1 MKKWVRKK
9 GRVAAG
15 VSISLHAAVYL
26 SLVAG
31 GFFTLLSS
39 YTRQGDVTDVMVY
52 DAGDVGGSGG
62 ENDQS
67 TPSVSRAEKP
77 PLIGEVPQSGGGVA
91 LNAAA
96 PEPIDTVNAAPA
108 DDQAIIVVGA
118 AIPAAR
124 PDQMADTSSDN
135 VGENTLQPVG
145 AALSAARSGTDG
157 TGRNH
162 DNGTG
167 TGRGTHSGSGTGGGH
182 AGGITV
188 PDVLAD
194 FLDRIREDLPVKLS
208 EARNTSQPD
217 TSQPAAV
224 PDETPPEVPPRQSN
238 TTVITAQEMDSHH
251 DVTVQDAL
259 QRVTGVTVN
268 EMVPGVSSYVKLN
281 GDDRVLILVDGQS
294 LANAQGSG
302 YGRGSV
308 DLTTLPGVGAIDH
321 IEVTKGSGS
330 VRYGSGAVGGVINIV
345 TKKGNRNESSLDAYT
360 GSWGSHG
367 LTLTNEGRAGKT
379 SWLLNGSIRERQ
391 YFGFPNGMP
400 TDSSHADYHDAS
412 AFLRI
417 NQELN
422 GHNSLTF
429 ETSHD
434 DFHGHSATFWAR
446 GWYRKAGFYKGK
458 YSEEKAITEAEAKRT
473 PKDKLVDR
481 REDYWY
487 PNKNKVVERLINNY
501 SLTWKFQTDKDT
513 PGFLRYFN
521 DYQRTYWK
529 NHYFTRSQGLEWQ
542 NNWQLGPH
550 QHLTAGAEWTEDMG
564 TNYEAHY
571 IDKKRHNQAFYAE
584 DALTFGKFTVTP
596 GLRWDNSSTYGV
608 HQTPRLAMN
617 YKANKD
623 FNVYTS
629 WGRVFSP
636 PRLNDQ
642 FYITS
647 TSHGNENL
655 QPEEGYTQTLGFQY
669 QAGPKT
675 SLEGSIFHSN
685 LENVIRWNR
694 TSSYSEAE
702 NLNEEDKRGFEL
714 TWKQK
719 VNDKWDYEGGY
730 SYIRTKVDK
739 GAGLTFDTTYNQ
751 PNGYHAGIHY
761 HSGKWQAGADMT
773 AGTGRNDTY
782 YRNNSYVVWNVSA
795 SYSPDAATTMYVKV
809 NNLNDEAYDLYH
821 NYPAAG
827 RNWQVGVKKKF

>member
-1 MKKWVRKK
+1 MKPWK
-9 GRVAAG
+9 GKRGRIAAG
-15 VSISLHAAVYL
+15 ASVSLHAAVYL
-26 SLVAG
+26 ALAAG
-31 GFFTLLSS
+31 GFFTLFQQ
-39 YTRQGDVTDVMVY
+39 YTRQAGVTEVMVY
-52 DAGDVGGSGG
+52 NAEDLAGAGGRDAAGSDEDLGGAADPEGRAEASGAMAAGEVASTNPDEMGTAADGLTYEVISQASWEKAASTGSG
-62 ENDQS
+62 
-67 TPSVSRAEKP
+67 TVSRP
-77 PLIGEVPQSGGGVA
+77 PALAGKPQSASQSGRDSGGTGRA
-91 LNAAA
+91 AGMGKNEAAA
-96 PEPIDTVNAAPA
+96 PA
-108 DDQAIIVVGA
+108 G
-118 AIPAAR
+118 
-124 PDQMADTSSDN
+124 
-135 VGENTLQPVG
+135 TLQ
-145 AALSAARSGTDG
+145 
-157 TGRNH
+157 
-162 DNGTG
+162 
-167 TGRGTHSGSGTGGGH
+167 
-182 AGGITV
+182 V
-188 PDVLAD
+188 PDAVAD
-194 FLDRIREDLPVKLS
+194 ILDALRKKFPIKLS
-208 EARNTSQPD
+208 EAKI
-217 TSQPAAV
+217 
-224 PDETPPEVPPRQSN
+224 VPPTPAIPPSQSN
-238 TTVITAQEMDSHH
+238 TTVITAENMEAHQDT
-251 DVTVQDAL
+251 TVQQAL

-268 EMVPGVSSYVKLN
+268 EMVPGISSYVKLN

-308 DLTTLPGVGAIDH
+308 DLASLPGIGAIDH

-345 TKKGNRNESSLDAYT
+345 TKKGDRRESSLDAYT
-360 GSWGSHG
+360 GSWGMHG
-367 LTLTNEGRAGKT
+367 YTLDSGRAGAT
-379 SWLLNGSIRERQ
+379 SWLVSGSLEQRE
-391 YFGFPNGMP
+391 YYAFPHGAN
-400 TDSSHADYHDAS
+400 TDHSHGDIAKKSLSLRLDQDLTDQTSLTVKAYHQDYH
-412 AFLRI
+412 
-417 NQELN
+417 
-422 GHNSLTF
+422 GHGSTYKA
-429 ETSHD
+429 D
-434 DFHGHSATFWAR
+434 PA
-446 GWYRKAGFYKGK
+446 GWYLTANKPIDRLVND
-458 YSEEKAITEAEAKRT
+458 YSVTYHFKK
-473 PKDKLVDR
+473 
-481 REDYWY
+481 
-487 PNKNKVVERLINNY
+487 
-501 SLTWKFQTDKDT
+501 QTAQ

-521 DYQRTYWK
+521 DYQRTYWS
-529 NHYFTRSQGLEWQ
+529 NHYFTRTQGLEWQ
-542 NNWQLGPH
+542 DNWQLGSH
-550 QHLTAGAEWTEDMG
+550 QHVTAGAEWTEDMG

-596 GLRWDNSSTYGV
+596 GLRWDRNSTFGS

-617 YKANKD
+617 YKAND
-623 FNVYTS
+623 AFNVYAS

>member
-1 MKKWVRKK
+1 MKPWK
-9 GRVAAG
+9 GKRGRIAAG
-15 VSISLHAAVYL
+15 ASVSLHAAVYL
-26 SLVAG
+26 ALAAG
-31 GFFTLLSS
+31 GFFTLFQQ
-39 YTRQGDVTDVMVY
+39 YTRQAGVTEVMVY
-52 DAGDVGGSGG
+52 NAEDLAGAGGRDAAGTDEDLGGAADPEGRAEASGAMAAGEVASTNPDEMGTAADGMTYGTISQARREGGASTGSG
-62 ENDQS
+62 
-67 TPSVSRAEKP
+67 TVSRP
-77 PLIGEVPQSGGGVA
+77 PALAGKPQSASQSGRDSGGTVRAAGPGK
-91 LNAAA
+91 NEAAA
-96 PEPIDTVNAAPA
+96 PA
-108 DDQAIIVVGA
+108 G
-118 AIPAAR
+118 
-124 PDQMADTSSDN
+124 
-135 VGENTLQPVG
+135 TLQ
-145 AALSAARSGTDG
+145 
-157 TGRNH
+157 
-162 DNGTG
+162 
-167 TGRGTHSGSGTGGGH
+167 
-182 AGGITV
+182 V
-188 PDVLAD
+188 PDAVAD
-194 FLDRIREDLPVKLS
+194 ILDALRKKFPIKLS
-208 EARNTSQPD
+208 EAKI
-217 TSQPAAV
+217 
-224 PDETPPEVPPRQSN
+224 VPPTPAIPPSQSN
-238 TTVITAQEMDSHH
+238 TTVITAENMEAHQDT
-251 DVTVQDAL
+251 TVQQAL

-268 EMVPGVSSYVKLN
+268 EMVPGISSYVKLN

-308 DLTTLPGVGAIDH
+308 DLASLPGIGAIDH

-345 TKKGNRNESSLDAYT
+345 TKKGDRRESSLDAYT
-360 GSWGSHG
+360 GSWGMHG
-367 LTLTNEGRAGKT
+367 YTLTDSGRAGAT
-379 SWLLNGSIRERQ
+379 SWLVSGSLEQRE
-391 YFGFPNGMP
+391 YYAFPHGAN
-400 TDSSHADYHDAS
+400 TDHSRGDIAKKSLSLRLDQDLTDQTSLTVKAYHQDYH
-412 AFLRI
+412 
-417 NQELN
+417 
-422 GHNSLTF
+422 GHGSTYKA
-429 ETSHD
+429 D
-434 DFHGHSATFWAR
+434 PA
-446 GWYRKAGFYKGK
+446 GWYLTANKPIDRLVND
-458 YSEEKAITEAEAKRT
+458 YSVTYHFKK
-473 PKDKLVDR
+473 
-481 REDYWY
+481 
-487 PNKNKVVERLINNY
+487 
-501 SLTWKFQTDKDT
+501 QTAQ

-521 DYQRTYWK
+521 DYQRTYWS
-529 NHYFTRSQGLEWQ
+529 NHYFTRTQGLEWQ
-542 NNWQLGPH
+542 DNWQLGSH
-550 QHLTAGAEWTEDMG
+550 QHVTAGAEWTEDMG

-617 YKANKD
+617 YKAND
-623 FNVYTS
+623 AFNIYAS

-642 FYITS
+642 FYMTTSRGKITS
-647 TSHGNENL
+647 QGNENL
-655 QPEEGYTQTLGFQY
+655 QPEEGYTETLGFQY

-675 SLEGSIFHSN
+675 VLEGSVFHSN
-685 LENVIRWNR
+685 LQHVIRWNR
-694 TSSYSEAE
+694 AVMPHEAE
-702 NLNEEDKRGFEL
+702 NLDEEDKRGFEL

>member
-1 MKKWVRKK
+1 MKPWK
-9 GRVAAG
+9 GKRGRIAAG
-15 VSISLHAAVYL
+15 ASVSLHAAVYL
-26 SLVAG
+26 ALAAG
-31 GFFTLLSS
+31 GFFTLFQQ
-39 YTRQGDVTDVMVY
+39 YTRQAGVTEVMVY
-52 DAGDVGGSGG
+52 NAEDLAGAGGRDAAGTDEDLGGAADPEGRAEALGAMAAGEVASTNPDEMGTAADGMTYGTISQARREGGASTGSGTVSRPPALAGKPQSASQSGRDSGGTVRDVGPGK
-62 ENDQS
+62 N
-67 TPSVSRAEKP
+67 
-77 PLIGEVPQSGGGVA
+77 EV
-91 LNAAA
+91 
-96 PEPIDTVNAAPA
+96 AAPA
-108 DDQAIIVVGA
+108 G
-118 AIPAAR
+118 
-124 PDQMADTSSDN
+124 
-135 VGENTLQPVG
+135 TLQ
-145 AALSAARSGTDG
+145 
-157 TGRNH
+157 
-162 DNGTG
+162 
-167 TGRGTHSGSGTGGGH
+167 
-182 AGGITV
+182 V
-188 PDVLAD
+188 PDAVAD
-194 FLDRIREDLPVKLS
+194 ILDALRKKFPVKLS
-208 EARNTSQPD
+208 EVKTVPLI
-217 TSQPAAV
+217 PAI
-224 PDETPPEVPPRQSN
+224 PPSQSN
-238 TTVITAQEMDSHH
+238 TTVITAENMEAHQDT
-251 DVTVQDAL
+251 TVQQAL

-268 EMVPGVSSYVKLN
+268 EMVPGISSYVKLN

-308 DLTTLPGVGAIDH
+308 DLASLPGIGAIDH

-345 TKKGNRNESSLDAYT
+345 TKKGDRRESSLYAYT
-360 GSWGSHG
+360 GSWGMHG
-367 LTLTNEGRAGKT
+367 YTLTDSGRAGAT
-379 SWLLNGSIRERQ
+379 SWLVSGSLEQRE
-391 YFGFPNGMP
+391 YYAFPHGAN
-400 TDSSHADYHDAS
+400 TDHSRGDIAKKSLSLRLDQDLTDQTSLTVKAYHQDYH
-412 AFLRI
+412 
-417 NQELN
+417 
-422 GHNSLTF
+422 GHGSTYKA
-429 ETSHD
+429 D
-434 DFHGHSATFWAR
+434 PA
-446 GWYRKAGFYKGK
+446 GWYLTANKPIDRLVND
-458 YSEEKAITEAEAKRT
+458 YSVTYHFKK
-473 PKDKLVDR
+473 
-481 REDYWY
+481 
-487 PNKNKVVERLINNY
+487 
-501 SLTWKFQTDKDT
+501 QTAQ

-521 DYQRTYWK
+521 DYQRTYWS
-529 NHYFTRSQGLEWQ
+529 NHYFTRTQGLEWQ
-542 NNWQLGPH
+542 DNWQLDSH
-550 QHLTAGAEWTEDMG
+550 QHVTAGAEWTEDMG

-596 GLRWDNSSTYGV
+596 GLRWDRNSTFGS

-617 YKANKD
+617 YKAND
-623 FNVYTS
+623 AFNVYAS

-719 VNDKWDYEGGY
+719 VNDKWDYEAGY
-730 SYIRTKVDK
+730 SYIHTKVDQGK
-739 GAGLTFDTTYNQ
+739 GDGLVYDMSYNQ
-751 PNGYHAGIHY
+751 PNGYHAGVHY

>member
-1 MKKWVRKK
+1 MKPWK
-9 GRVAAG
+9 GKRGRIAAG
-15 VSISLHAAVYL
+15 ASVSLHAAVYL
-26 SLVAG
+26 ALAAG
-31 GFFTLLSS
+31 GFFTLFQQ
-39 YTRQGDVTDVMVY
+39 YTRQAGVTEVMVY
-52 DAGDVGGSGG
+52 NAEDLAGAGGRDAAGTDEDQGGTADLDSSAGVSGTLTNGEAASPSLDEVGTAADGLTYEVISQASREKAASTGSG
-62 ENDQS
+62 
-67 TPSVSRAEKP
+67 TVSRP
-77 PLIGEVPQSGGGVA
+77 PALAGKPQSASQSGRDSGGTGRA
-91 LNAAA
+91 AGMGKNEAAA
-96 PEPIDTVNAAPA
+96 PAGN
-108 DDQAIIVVGA
+108 
-118 AIPAAR
+118 
-124 PDQMADTSSDN
+124 
-135 VGENTLQPVG
+135 LQ
-145 AALSAARSGTDG
+145 
-157 TGRNH
+157 
-162 DNGTG
+162 
-167 TGRGTHSGSGTGGGH
+167 
-182 AGGITV
+182 V
-188 PDVLAD
+188 PDAVAD
-194 FLDRIREDLPVKLS
+194 ILDALRKKFPIKLS
-208 EARNTSQPD
+208 EAKI
-217 TSQPAAV
+217 
-224 PDETPPEVPPRQSN
+224 VPPTPAIPPSQSN
-238 TTVITAQEMDSHH
+238 TTVITAKNMEAHQDT
-251 DVTVQDAL
+251 TVQQAL

-268 EMVPGVSSYVKLN
+268 EMVPGISSYVKLN

-308 DLTTLPGVGAIDH
+308 DLASLPGIGAIDH

-345 TKKGNRNESSLDAYT
+345 TKKGDRRESSLDAYT
-360 GSWGSHG
+360 GSWGMHG
-367 LTLTNEGRAGKT
+367 YTLTDSGRAGAT
-379 SWLLNGSIRERQ
+379 SWLVSGSLEQRE
-391 YFGFPNGMP
+391 YYAFPHGAN
-400 TDSSHADYHDAS
+400 TDHSRGDIAKKSLSLRLDQDLTDQTSLTVKAYHQDYH
-412 AFLRI
+412 
-417 NQELN
+417 
-422 GHNSLTF
+422 GHGSTYKA
-429 ETSHD
+429 D
-434 DFHGHSATFWAR
+434 PA
-446 GWYRKAGFYKGK
+446 GWYLTANKPIDRLVND
-458 YSEEKAITEAEAKRT
+458 YSVTYHFKK
-473 PKDKLVDR
+473 
-481 REDYWY
+481 
-487 PNKNKVVERLINNY
+487 
-501 SLTWKFQTDKDT
+501 QTVQ

-521 DYQRTYWK
+521 DYQRTYWS
-529 NHYFTRSQGLEWQ
+529 NHYFTRTQGLEWQ
-542 NNWQLGPH
+542 DNWQLGSH
-550 QHLTAGAEWTEDMG
+550 QHVTAGAEWTEDMG

-596 GLRWDNSSTYGV
+596 GLRWDRNSTFGS

-675 SLEGSIFHSN
+675 VLEGSVFHSN
-685 LENVIRWNR
+685 LQHVIRWNR
-694 TSSYSEAE
+694 AVMPHEAE
-702 NLNEEDKRGFEL
+702 NLDEEDKRGFEL

>member
-1 MKKWVRKK
+1 MKPWK
-9 GRVAAG
+9 GKRGRIAAG
-15 VSISLHAAVYL
+15 ASVLLHAAVYL
-26 SLVAG
+26 ALAAG
-31 GFFTLLSS
+31 GFFTLFQQ
-39 YTRQGDVTDVMVY
+39 YTRQAGVTEVMVY
-52 DAGDVGGSGG
+52 NAEDLAGAGGRDAAGSDEDQGGAADLDSSAGVSGTLTNGEAASPSLDEVGTAADGLTYEVISQASREKAASTGSTGSG
-62 ENDQS
+62 
-67 TPSVSRAEKP
+67 TVSRP
-77 PLIGEVPQSGGGVA
+77 PALAGKPQSASQSGWDSGGTVRAAGPGK
-91 LNAAA
+91 NEAAA
-96 PEPIDTVNAAPA
+96 PA
-108 DDQAIIVVGA
+108 G
-118 AIPAAR
+118 
-124 PDQMADTSSDN
+124 
-135 VGENTLQPVG
+135 TLQ
-145 AALSAARSGTDG
+145 
-157 TGRNH
+157 
-162 DNGTG
+162 
-167 TGRGTHSGSGTGGGH
+167 
-182 AGGITV
+182 V
-188 PDVLAD
+188 PDAVAD
-194 FLDRIREDLPVKLS
+194 ILDALRKKFPLKLS
-208 EARNTSQPD
+208 EAKT
-217 TSQPAAV
+217 
-224 PDETPPEVPPRQSN
+224 VPPTPAIPPSQSN
-238 TTVITAQEMDSHH
+238 TTVITAENLEAHQDT
-251 DVTVQDAL
+251 TVQQAL

-268 EMVPGVSSYVKLN
+268 EMVPGISSYVKLN

-308 DLTTLPGVGAIDH
+308 DLASLPGIGAIDH

-345 TKKGNRNESSLDAYT
+345 TKKGDRRESSLDAYT
-360 GSWGSHG
+360 GSWGMHG
-367 LTLTNEGRAGKT
+367 YTLTDSGRAGAT
-379 SWLLNGSIRERQ
+379 SWLVSGSLEQRE
-391 YFGFPNGMP
+391 YYAFPHGAN
-400 TDSSHADYHDAS
+400 TDHSRGDISKKSLSLRLDQDLTDQTSLTVKAYHQDYH
-412 AFLRI
+412 
-417 NQELN
+417 
-422 GHNSLTF
+422 GHGSTYKANP
-429 ETSHD
+429 
-434 DFHGHSATFWAR
+434 A
-446 GWYRKAGFYKGK
+446 GWYLTANKPIDRLVND
-458 YSEEKAITEAEAKRT
+458 YSVTYHFKK
-473 PKDKLVDR
+473 
-481 REDYWY
+481 
-487 PNKNKVVERLINNY
+487 
-501 SLTWKFQTDKDT
+501 QTAQ

-521 DYQRTYWK
+521 DYQRTYWS
-529 NHYFTRSQGLEWQ
+529 NHYFTRTQGLEWQ
-542 NNWQLGPH
+542 DNWQLDSH
-550 QHLTAGAEWTEDMG
+550 QHVTAGAEWTEDMG

-596 GLRWDNSSTYGV
+596 GLRWDRNSTFGS

-675 SLEGSIFHSN
+675 VLEGSVFHSN
-685 LENVIRWNR
+685 LQHVIRWNR
-694 TSSYSEAE
+694 AVMPHEAE
-702 NLNEEDKRGFEL
+702 NLDEEDKRGFEL

>member
-1 MKKWVRKK
+1 MKPWK
-9 GRVAAG
+9 GKRGRIAAG
-15 VSISLHAAVYL
+15 ASVSLHAAVYL
-26 SLVAG
+26 ALAAG
-31 GFFTLLSS
+31 GFFTLFQQ
-39 YTRQGDVTDVMVY
+39 YTRQAGVTEVMVY
-52 DAGDVGGSGG
+52 NAEDLAGAGGRDAAGTDEDQGGAADLDSSAGVSGTLTNGEAASPGLDEVGTAADGLTYEVISQASREKAASTGSGTISRPPALAG
-62 ENDQS
+62 KPQ
-67 TPSVSRAEKP
+67 SVS
-77 PLIGEVPQSGGGVA
+77 QSGRDSGGTGRA
-91 LNAAA
+91 AGPGKNEAAA
-96 PEPIDTVNAAPA
+96 PA
-108 DDQAIIVVGA
+108 G
-118 AIPAAR
+118 
-124 PDQMADTSSDN
+124 
-135 VGENTLQPVG
+135 TLQ
-145 AALSAARSGTDG
+145 
-157 TGRNH
+157 
-162 DNGTG
+162 
-167 TGRGTHSGSGTGGGH
+167 
-182 AGGITV
+182 V
-188 PDVLAD
+188 PDAVAD
-194 FLDRIREDLPVKLS
+194 ILDALRKKFPVKLS
-208 EARNTSQPD
+208 EAKI
-217 TSQPAAV
+217 
-224 PDETPPEVPPRQSN
+224 VPPTPAIPPSQSN
-238 TTVITAQEMDSHH
+238 TTVITAENMEAHQDT
-251 DVTVQDAL
+251 TVQQAL

-268 EMVPGVSSYVKLN
+268 EMVPGISSYVKLN

-308 DLTTLPGVGAIDH
+308 DLASLPGIGAIDH

-330 VRYGSGAVGGVINIV
+330 VCYGSGAVGGVINIV
-345 TKKGNRNESSLDAYT
+345 TKKGDRRESSLDAYT
-360 GSWGSHG
+360 GSWGMHG
-367 LTLTNEGRAGKT
+367 YTLTDSGRAGAT
-379 SWLLNGSIRERQ
+379 SWLVSGSLEQRE
-391 YFGFPNGMP
+391 YYAFPHGAN
-400 TDSSHADYHDAS
+400 TDHSRGDIAKKSLSLRLDQDLTDQTSLTVKAYHQDYH
-412 AFLRI
+412 
-417 NQELN
+417 
-422 GHNSLTF
+422 GHGSTYKA
-429 ETSHD
+429 D
-434 DFHGHSATFWAR
+434 PA
-446 GWYRKAGFYKGK
+446 GWYLTANKPIDRLVND
-458 YSEEKAITEAEAKRT
+458 YSVTYHFKK
-473 PKDKLVDR
+473 
-481 REDYWY
+481 
-487 PNKNKVVERLINNY
+487 
-501 SLTWKFQTDKDT
+501 QTAQ

-521 DYQRTYWK
+521 DYQRTYWS
-529 NHYFTRSQGLEWQ
+529 NHYFTRTQGLEWQ
-542 NNWQLGPH
+542 DNWQLGSH
-550 QHLTAGAEWTEDMG
+550 QHVTAGAEWTEDMG

-596 GLRWDNSSTYGV
+596 GLRWDRNSTFGS

-617 YKANKD
+617 YKAND
-623 FNVYTS
+623 AFNVYAS

-795 SYSPDAATTMYVKV
+795 SYSPDAATTMYVKI

>member
-1 MKKWVRKK
+1 MKPWK
-9 GRVAAG
+9 GKRGRIAAG
-15 VSISLHAAVYL
+15 ASVSLHAAVYL
-26 SLVAG
+26 ALAAG
-31 GFFTLLSS
+31 GFFTLFQQ
-39 YTRQGDVTDVMVY
+39 YTRQAGVTEVMVY
-52 DAGDVGGSGG
+52 NAEDLAGAGGRDAAGTDEDLGGAADPEGRAEASGAMAAGEVASTNPDEMGTAADGMTYGTISQARREGGASTGSG
-62 ENDQS
+62 
-67 TPSVSRAEKP
+67 TVSRP
-77 PLIGEVPQSGGGVA
+77 PALAGNPQSASQSGRDSGGTGRA
-91 LNAAA
+91 AGPGKNEAAA
-96 PEPIDTVNAAPA
+96 PA
-108 DDQAIIVVGA
+108 G
-118 AIPAAR
+118 
-124 PDQMADTSSDN
+124 
-135 VGENTLQPVG
+135 TLQVSD
-145 AALSAARSGTDG
+145 AVADILDALRKK
-157 TGRNH
+157 
-162 DNGTG
+162 
-167 TGRGTHSGSGTGGGH
+167 
-182 AGGITV
+182 
-188 PDVLAD
+188 
-194 FLDRIREDLPVKLS
+194 FPVKLS
-208 EARNTSQPD
+208 EVKTVPLI
-217 TSQPAAV
+217 PAI
-224 PDETPPEVPPRQSN
+224 PPSQSN
-238 TTVITAQEMDSHH
+238 TTVITAENMEAHQDT
-251 DVTVQDAL
+251 TVQQAL

-268 EMVPGVSSYVKLN
+268 EMVPGISSYVKLN

-308 DLTTLPGVGAIDH
+308 DLASLPGIGAIDH

-345 TKKGNRNESSLDAYT
+345 TKKGDRRESSLYAYT
-360 GSWGSHG
+360 GSWGMHG
-367 LTLTNEGRAGKT
+367 YTLTDSGRAGAT
-379 SWLLNGSIRERQ
+379 SWLVSGSLEQRE
-391 YFGFPNGMP
+391 YYAFPHGAN
-400 TDSSHADYHDAS
+400 TDHSRGDIAKKSLSLRLDQDLTDQTSLTVKAYHQDYH
-412 AFLRI
+412 
-417 NQELN
+417 
-422 GHNSLTF
+422 GHGSTYKA
-429 ETSHD
+429 D
-434 DFHGHSATFWAR
+434 PA
-446 GWYRKAGFYKGK
+446 GWYLTANKPIDRLVND
-458 YSEEKAITEAEAKRT
+458 YSVTYHFKK
-473 PKDKLVDR
+473 
-481 REDYWY
+481 
-487 PNKNKVVERLINNY
+487 
-501 SLTWKFQTDKDT
+501 QTAQ

-521 DYQRTYWK
+521 DYQRTYWS
-529 NHYFTRSQGLEWQ
+529 NHYFTRTQGLEWQ
-542 NNWQLGPH
+542 DNWQLDSH
-550 QHLTAGAEWTEDMG
+550 QHVTAGAEWTEDMG

-596 GLRWDNSSTYGV
+596 GLRWDRNSTFGS

-617 YKANKD
+617 YKAND
-623 FNVYTS
+623 AFNVYAS

-694 TSSYSEAE
+694 AVMPHEAE
-702 NLNEEDKRGFEL
+702 NLDEEDKRGFEL

>member
-1 MKKWVRKK
+1 MKPWK
-9 GRVAAG
+9 GKRGHIAAG
-15 VSISLHAAVYL
+15 ASVSLHAAVYL
-26 SLVAG
+26 ALAAG
-31 GFFTLLSS
+31 GFFTLFQQ
-39 YTRQGDVTDVMVY
+39 YTRQAGVTEVMVY
-52 DAGDVGGSGG
+52 NAEDLAGAGGRDAAGSDEDQGGAADLVSSAGVSGTLTNGEAASPSLDEVGTAADGLTYEVISQASREKAASTGSG
-62 ENDQS
+62 
-67 TPSVSRAEKP
+67 TVSRP
-77 PLIGEVPQSGGGVA
+77 PALAGKPQSASQSGRDSGGTVRAAGPGK
-91 LNAAA
+91 NEAAA
-96 PEPIDTVNAAPA
+96 PA
-108 DDQAIIVVGA
+108 G
-118 AIPAAR
+118 
-124 PDQMADTSSDN
+124 
-135 VGENTLQPVG
+135 TLQ
-145 AALSAARSGTDG
+145 
-157 TGRNH
+157 
-162 DNGTG
+162 
-167 TGRGTHSGSGTGGGH
+167 
-182 AGGITV
+182 V
-188 PDVLAD
+188 PDAVAD
-194 FLDRIREDLPVKLS
+194 ILDALRKKFPIKLS
-208 EARNTSQPD
+208 EAKT
-217 TSQPAAV
+217 
-224 PDETPPEVPPRQSN
+224 VPPTPAIPPSQSN
-238 TTVITAQEMDSHH
+238 TTVITAENMEAHQDT
-251 DVTVQDAL
+251 TVQQAL

-268 EMVPGVSSYVKLN
+268 EMVPGISSYVKLN

-308 DLTTLPGVGAIDH
+308 DLASLPGIGAIDH

-345 TKKGNRNESSLDAYT
+345 TKKGDRRESSLDAYT
-360 GSWGSHG
+360 GSWGMHG
-367 LTLTNEGRAGKT
+367 YTLTDSGRAGAT
-379 SWLLNGSIRERQ
+379 SWLVSGSLEQRE
-391 YFGFPNGMP
+391 YYAFPHGAN
-400 TDSSHADYHDAS
+400 TDHSRGDISKKSLSLRLDQDLTDQTSLTVKAYHQDYH
-412 AFLRI
+412 
-417 NQELN
+417 
-422 GHNSLTF
+422 GHGSTYKA
-429 ETSHD
+429 D
-434 DFHGHSATFWAR
+434 PA
-446 GWYRKAGFYKGK
+446 GWYLTANKPIDRLVND
-458 YSEEKAITEAEAKRT
+458 YSVTYHFKK
-473 PKDKLVDR
+473 
-481 REDYWY
+481 
-487 PNKNKVVERLINNY
+487 
-501 SLTWKFQTDKDT
+501 QTAQ

-521 DYQRTYWK
+521 DYQRTYWS
-529 NHYFTRSQGLEWQ
+529 NHYFTRTQGLEWQ
-542 NNWQLGPH
+542 DNWQLGSH
-550 QHLTAGAEWTEDMG
+550 QHVTAGAEWTEDMG
-564 TNYEAHY
+564 TNYEANY

-675 SLEGSIFHSN
+675 VLEGSVFHSN
-685 LENVIRWNR
+685 LQHVIRWNR
-694 TSSYSEAE
+694 AVMPHEAE
-702 NLNEEDKRGFEL
+702 NLDEEDKRGFEL

-739 GAGLTFDTTYNQ
+739 GAGITFDTTYNQ

>member
-1 MKKWVRKK
+1 MKPWK
-9 GRVAAG
+9 GKRGRIAAG
-15 VSISLHAAVYL
+15 ASVSLHAAVYL
-26 SLVAG
+26 ALAAG
-31 GFFTLLSS
+31 GFFTLFQQ
-39 YTRQGDVTDVMVY
+39 YTRQAGVTEVMVY
-52 DAGDVGGSGG
+52 SAEDLAGAGGRDAAGSDEDQGGAADLDSSAGVSGTLTNGEAASPSLDEVGTAADGLTYEVISQASWEKAASTGSG
-62 ENDQS
+62 
-67 TPSVSRAEKP
+67 TVSRP
-77 PLIGEVPQSGGGVA
+77 PALAGKPQSASQSGRDSGGTVRAAGPGK
-91 LNAAA
+91 NEAAA
-96 PEPIDTVNAAPA
+96 PA
-108 DDQAIIVVGA
+108 G
-118 AIPAAR
+118 
-124 PDQMADTSSDN
+124 
-135 VGENTLQPVG
+135 TLQ
-145 AALSAARSGTDG
+145 
-157 TGRNH
+157 
-162 DNGTG
+162 
-167 TGRGTHSGSGTGGGH
+167 
-182 AGGITV
+182 V
-188 PDVLAD
+188 PDAVAD
-194 FLDRIREDLPVKLS
+194 ILDALREKLPTRLS
-208 EARNTSQPD
+208 EAKT
-217 TSQPAAV
+217 
-224 PDETPPEVPPRQSN
+224 VPPTPAIPPSQSN
-238 TTVITAQEMDSHH
+238 TTVITTENMEAHQDT
-251 DVTVQDAL
+251 TVQQAL

-268 EMVPGVSSYVKLN
+268 EMVPGISSYVKLN

-308 DLTTLPGVGAIDH
+308 DLASLPGIGAIDH

-345 TKKGNRNESSLDAYT
+345 TKKGDRRESSLDAYT
-360 GSWGSHG
+360 GSWGMHG
-367 LTLTNEGRAGKT
+367 YTLTDSGRAGAT
-379 SWLLNGSIRERQ
+379 SWIVSGSLEQRE
-391 YFGFPNGMP
+391 YYAFPHGAN
-400 TDSSHADYHDAS
+400 TDHSRGDIAKKSLSLRLDQDLTDQTSLTVKAYHQDYH
-412 AFLRI
+412 
-417 NQELN
+417 
-422 GHNSLTF
+422 GHGSTYKA
-429 ETSHD
+429 D
-434 DFHGHSATFWAR
+434 PA
-446 GWYRKAGFYKGK
+446 GWYLTANKPIDRLVND
-458 YSEEKAITEAEAKRT
+458 YSVTYHFKK
-473 PKDKLVDR
+473 
-481 REDYWY
+481 
-487 PNKNKVVERLINNY
+487 
-501 SLTWKFQTDKDT
+501 QTAQ

-521 DYQRTYWK
+521 DYQRTYWS
-529 NHYFTRSQGLEWQ
+529 NHYFTRTQGLEWQ
-542 NNWQLGPH
+542 DNWQLGSH
-550 QHLTAGAEWTEDMG
+550 QHVTAGTEWTEDMG

-694 TSSYSEAE
+694 TSNYSEAE

>member
-1 MKKWVRKK
+1 MKPWK
-9 GRVAAG
+9 GKRGRIAAG
-15 VSISLHAAVYL
+15 ASVSLHAAVYL
-26 SLVAG
+26 ALAAG
-31 GFFTLLSS
+31 GFFTLFQQ
-39 YTRQGDVTDVMVY
+39 YTRQAGVTEVMVY
-52 DAGDVGGSGG
+52 SAEDLAGAGGRDAAGTDEDLGGAADPEGRAEASGAMAAGEVASTNPDEMGTAADGMTYGTISQARREGGASTGAGTVSRPPALAGKPQSVSQSGRDSGG
-62 ENDQS
+62 
-67 TPSVSRAEKP
+67 TVRAAGPGKNE
-77 PLIGEVPQSGGGVA
+77 
-91 LNAAA
+91 AAA
-96 PEPIDTVNAAPA
+96 PA
-108 DDQAIIVVGA
+108 G
-118 AIPAAR
+118 
-124 PDQMADTSSDN
+124 
-135 VGENTLQPVG
+135 TLQ
-145 AALSAARSGTDG
+145 
-157 TGRNH
+157 
-162 DNGTG
+162 
-167 TGRGTHSGSGTGGGH
+167 
-182 AGGITV
+182 V
-188 PDVLAD
+188 PDAVAD
-194 FLDRIREDLPVKLS
+194 ILDALRKKFPVKLS
-208 EARNTSQPD
+208 EAKI
-217 TSQPAAV
+217 
-224 PDETPPEVPPRQSN
+224 VPPTPAIPPSQSN
-238 TTVITAQEMDSHH
+238 TTVITAENMEAHQDT
-251 DVTVQDAL
+251 TVQQAL

-268 EMVPGVSSYVKLN
+268 EMVPGISSYVKLN

-308 DLTTLPGVGAIDH
+308 DLASLPGIGAIDH

-345 TKKGNRNESSLDAYT
+345 TKKGDRRESSLDAYT
-360 GSWGSHG
+360 GSWGMHG
-367 LTLTNEGRAGKT
+367 YTLTDSGRAGAT
-379 SWLLNGSIRERQ
+379 SWLVSGSLEQRE
-391 YFGFPNGMP
+391 YYAFPHGAN
-400 TDSSHADYHDAS
+400 TDHSHGDIAKKSLSLRLDQDLTDQTSLTVKAYHQDYH
-412 AFLRI
+412 
-417 NQELN
+417 
-422 GHNSLTF
+422 GHGSTYKA
-429 ETSHD
+429 D
-434 DFHGHSATFWAR
+434 PA
-446 GWYRKAGFYKGK
+446 GWYLTANKPIDRLVND
-458 YSEEKAITEAEAKRT
+458 YSVTYHFKK
-473 PKDKLVDR
+473 
-481 REDYWY
+481 
-487 PNKNKVVERLINNY
+487 
-501 SLTWKFQTDKDT
+501 QTAQ

-521 DYQRTYWK
+521 DYQRTYWS
-529 NHYFTRSQGLEWQ
+529 NHYFTRTQGLEWQ
-542 NNWQLGPH
+542 DNWQLGSH
-550 QHLTAGAEWTEDMG
+550 QHVTAGAEWTEDMG

-596 GLRWDNSSTYGV
+596 GLRWDRNSTFGS

-675 SLEGSIFHSN
+675 VLEGSVFHSN
-685 LENVIRWNR
+685 LQHVIRWNR
-694 TSSYSEAE
+694 AVMPHEAE
-702 NLNEEDKRGFEL
+702 NLDEEDKRGFEL

>member
-1 MKKWVRKK
+1 MKPWK
-9 GRVAAG
+9 GKRGRIAAG
-15 VSISLHAAVYL
+15 ASVSLHAAVYL
-26 SLVAG
+26 ALAAG
-31 GFFTLLSS
+31 GFFTLFQQ
-39 YTRQGDVTDVMVY
+39 YTRQAGVTEVMVY
-52 DAGDVGGSGG
+52 NAEDLAGAGGRDAAGTDEDQGGAADPEGRAEASGAMAAGEVASTNPDEMGTAADGMTYGTISQARREGGASTGAGTVSRPPSLAGKPQSASQSGRDSGG
-62 ENDQS
+62 
-67 TPSVSRAEKP
+67 TVRAAGPGKNE
-77 PLIGEVPQSGGGVA
+77 
-91 LNAAA
+91 AAA
-96 PEPIDTVNAAPA
+96 PA
-108 DDQAIIVVGA
+108 G
-118 AIPAAR
+118 
-124 PDQMADTSSDN
+124 
-135 VGENTLQPVG
+135 TLQ
-145 AALSAARSGTDG
+145 
-157 TGRNH
+157 
-162 DNGTG
+162 
-167 TGRGTHSGSGTGGGH
+167 
-182 AGGITV
+182 V
-188 PDVLAD
+188 PDAVAD
-194 FLDRIREDLPVKLS
+194 ILDALRKKFPVKLS
-208 EARNTSQPD
+208 EAKIVPST
-217 TSQPAAV
+217 PAI
-224 PDETPPEVPPRQSN
+224 PPSQSN
-238 TTVITAQEMDSHH
+238 TTVITAENMEAHQDT
-251 DVTVQDAL
+251 TVQQAL

-268 EMVPGVSSYVKLN
+268 EMVPGISSYVKLN

-308 DLTTLPGVGAIDH
+308 DLASLPGIGAIDH

-345 TKKGNRNESSLDAYT
+345 TKKGDRRESSLDAYT
-360 GSWGSHG
+360 GSWGMHG
-367 LTLTNEGRAGKT
+367 YTLTDSGRAGAT
-379 SWLLNGSIRERQ
+379 SWLVSGSLEQRE
-391 YFGFPNGMP
+391 YYAFPHGAN
-400 TDSSHADYHDAS
+400 TDHSRGDIAKKSLSLRLDQDLTDQTSLTVKAYHQDYH
-412 AFLRI
+412 
-417 NQELN
+417 
-422 GHNSLTF
+422 GHGSTYKA
-429 ETSHD
+429 D
-434 DFHGHSATFWAR
+434 PA
-446 GWYRKAGFYKGK
+446 GWYLTANKPIDRLVND
-458 YSEEKAITEAEAKRT
+458 YSVTYHFKK
-473 PKDKLVDR
+473 
-481 REDYWY
+481 
-487 PNKNKVVERLINNY
+487 
-501 SLTWKFQTDKDT
+501 QTAQ

-521 DYQRTYWK
+521 DYQRTYWS
-529 NHYFTRSQGLEWQ
+529 NHYFTRTQGLEWQ
-542 NNWQLGPH
+542 DNWQLGSH
-550 QHLTAGAEWTEDMG
+550 QHVTAGAEWTEDMG

-596 GLRWDNSSTYGV
+596 GLRWDRNSTFGS

-675 SLEGSIFHSN
+675 VLEGSVFHSN
-685 LENVIRWNR
+685 LQHVIRWNR
-694 TSSYSEAE
+694 AVMPHEAE
-702 NLNEEDKRGFEL
+702 NLDEEDKRGFEL

-730 SYIRTKVDK
+730 SYIRTKADK

-795 SYSPDAATTMYVKV
+795 LYSPDAATTMYVKV

>member
-1 MKKWVRKK
+1 MKPWK
-9 GRVAAG
+9 GKRGRIAAG
-15 VSISLHAAVYL
+15 ASVSLHAAVYL
-26 SLVAG
+26 ALAAG
-31 GFFTLLSS
+31 GFFTLFQQ
-39 YTRQGDVTDVMVY
+39 YTRQAGVTEVMVY
-52 DAGDVGGSGG
+52 NAEDLAGAGGRDAAGSDEDQGVAADLDSSAGVSGTLTNGEAASPSLDEVGTAADGLTYEVISQASREKAASTGSG
-62 ENDQS
+62 
-67 TPSVSRAEKP
+67 TVSRP
-77 PLIGEVPQSGGGVA
+77 PALAGKPQSASQSGRDSGGTGRA
-91 LNAAA
+91 AGPGKNEAAA
-96 PEPIDTVNAAPA
+96 PA
-108 DDQAIIVVGA
+108 G
-118 AIPAAR
+118 
-124 PDQMADTSSDN
+124 
-135 VGENTLQPVG
+135 TLQ
-145 AALSAARSGTDG
+145 
-157 TGRNH
+157 
-162 DNGTG
+162 
-167 TGRGTHSGSGTGGGH
+167 
-182 AGGITV
+182 V
-188 PDVLAD
+188 PDAVAD
-194 FLDRIREDLPVKLS
+194 ILDALRKKISVKLS
-208 EARNTSQPD
+208 ETKI
-217 TSQPAAV
+217 
-224 PDETPPEVPPRQSN
+224 VPPTPAIPPSQSN
-238 TTVITAQEMDSHH
+238 TTVITAENMEAHQDT
-251 DVTVQDAL
+251 TVQQAL

-268 EMVPGVSSYVKLN
+268 EMVPGISSYVKLN

-308 DLTTLPGVGAIDH
+308 DLASLPGIGAIDH

-345 TKKGNRNESSLDAYT
+345 TKKGDRRESSLDAYT
-360 GSWGSHG
+360 GSWGMHG
-367 LTLTNEGRAGKT
+367 YTLTDSGRAGAT
-379 SWLLNGSIRERQ
+379 SWIVSGSLEQRE
-391 YFGFPNGMP
+391 YYAFPHGAN
-400 TDSSHADYHDAS
+400 TDHSRGDIAKKSLSLRLDQDLTDQTSLTVKVYHQDYH
-412 AFLRI
+412 
-417 NQELN
+417 
-422 GHNSLTF
+422 GHGSTYKA
-429 ETSHD
+429 D
-434 DFHGHSATFWAR
+434 PA
-446 GWYRKAGFYKGK
+446 GWYLTANKPIDRLVND
-458 YSEEKAITEAEAKRT
+458 YSVTYHFKK
-473 PKDKLVDR
+473 
-481 REDYWY
+481 
-487 PNKNKVVERLINNY
+487 
-501 SLTWKFQTDKDT
+501 QTAQ

-521 DYQRTYWK
+521 DYQRTYWS
-529 NHYFTRSQGLEWQ
+529 NHYFTRTQGLEWQ
-542 NNWQLGPH
+542 DNWQLGLH
-550 QHLTAGAEWTEDMG
+550 QHVTAGAEWTEDMG

-719 VNDKWDYEGGY
+719 VNDKWDYEAGY
-730 SYIRTKVDK
+730 SYIHTKVDQGK
-739 GAGLTFDTTYNQ
+739 GDGLVYDMSYNQ
-751 PNGYHAGIHY
+751 PNGYHAGVHY

-795 SYSPDAATTMYVKV
+795 SYSPDAVTTMYVKV